1 MKTLFCVEFQSPS
14 KGVLPI
20 FDAPYHRG
28 LEARWSWYWDW
39 SHLVRFCL
47 LKCWG
52 IPFKKVA
59 ICCDFI
65 ICCSYQK
72 VKCLCLKHDWN
83 NERRMRHTLR
93 ENCPNMEFFLVR
105 IFLYSD
111 WIQEIRI
118 RKNCVFGLFSRS
130 DIHRLSV
137 CVSEDSLSRLIGI
150 IEKEKQWRHHKKCT
164 QKNQLKLKIR

>member
-1 MKTLFCVEFQSPS
+1 MKTLFCVEFQPPS

-20 FDAPYHRG
+20 FDAPSHRG
-28 LEARWSWYWDW
+28 LEARWSWYWGW

-47 LKCWG
+47 PKCWG

-65 ICCSYQK
+65 ICYSYQK

-83 NERRMRHTLR
+83 NGRRMRYTAW
-93 ENCPNMEFFLVR
+93 NCPNTEFFLVR
-105 IFLYSD
+105 IFLY
-111 WIQEIRI
+111 
-118 RKNCVFGLFSRS
+118 
-130 DIHRLSV
+130 
-137 CVSEDSLSRLIGI
+137 DSLSSLIGI
-150 IEKEKQWRHHKKCT
+150 IEKEKQWRYHKKWA